1 MKLKLKSKQVY
12 VADHSLAKI
21 MSRLL
26 LTLHLNPF
34 FRATL
39 SRDWVSSIQIIY
51 TETVGFEGRE
61 YFLSV
66 GSHQDM
72 APHVANW
79 LSLVLMDA
87 PSPNN
92 LTKEAITERQVEAL
106 SKCQIASAVRAQ
118 YGKGFIAGQ
127 PVPGFLEEAGSQY
140 RTETF
145 FAAKVLSNT
154 EKWFGVPIYLMSGK
168 RVGQTKQTKVVIEFH
183 PLSPLGSTKI
193 TFDVVKNQVEMPF
206 ILKTPGAGFEIESVL
221 GGINLTPSVDG
232 HTRLLL
238 DAMRGDK
245 SLASSPDFGV
255 ETWRLITPIVEAW
268 KLDTFSPISQYEAGG
283 ELPAD
288 ALALIRNDD
297 REWFI

>member
-1 MKLKLKSKQVY
+1 MKLKSY

-21 MSRLL
+21 MSRQL
-26 LTLHLNPF
+26 LTLHLSPF
-34 FRATL
+34 FRAAL
-39 SRDWVSSIQIIY
+39 NRDWVSSIQIIY
-51 TETVGFEGRE
+51 GETVGYGGRE

-66 GSHQDM
+66 GSLQDLG
-72 APHVANW
+72 PHVAQW
-79 LSLVLMDA
+79 LSLVLLDA

-106 SKCQIASAVRAQ
+106 SKCEIVSAVRAQ

-127 PVPGFLEEAGSQY
+127 PVPGFLEETGYQY

-145 FAAKVLSNT
+145 FAAKVVSNA
-154 EKWFGVPIYLMSGK
+154 EKWLGVPIYLMSGK

-183 PLSPLGSTKI
+183 PLSSLGSTKI
-193 TFDVVKNQVEMPF
+193 TFDVVKNKVEMPF
-206 ILKTPGAGFEIESVL
+206 ILKTPGAVFEIESVL
-221 GGINLTPSVDG
+221 GGINLEPSVDG

-255 ETWRLITPIVEAW
+255 ETWRLITPIVDTW
-268 KLDTFSPISQYEAGG
+268 KRDTFSPISQYEAGG
-283 ELPAD
+283 ELPAE
-288 ALALIRNDD
+288 ALALIRNDG

>member
-1 MKLKLKSKQVY
+1 MKLKSKQVY

-34 FRATL
+34 FRAIL
-39 SRDWVSSIQIIY
+39 SRDWVASMELIY
-51 TETVGFEGRE
+51 TETVGYEGRE
-61 YFLSV
+61 YFLSM
-66 GSHQDM
+66 GSLQDM

-127 PVPGFLEEAGSQY
+127 PVPGFLEEAGEQY

-145 FAAKVLSNT
+145 FAAKILSNT

-193 TFDVVKNQVEMPF
+193 TFDVVKNKVEMPF

-221 GGINLTPSVDG
+221 GGINLEPSVDG

-268 KLDTFSPISQYEAGG
+268 NRDTFSPISQYEAGG

-288 ALALIRNDD
+288 ALALIRNDG

>member
-1 MKLKLKSKQVY
+1 MKLESKQVY

-34 FRATL
+34 LRATL
-39 SRDWVSSIQIIY
+39 KRDWVSSIQIIY
-51 TETVGFEGRE
+51 TETVGYEGRE

-66 GSHQDM
+66 GSQQDM
-72 APHVANW
+72 AQHVAQW
-79 LSLVLMDA
+79 LSQVLMDA
-87 PSPNN
+87 PSSNN

-106 SKCQIASAVRAQ
+106 SKCEIVSAVRAQ
-118 YGKGFIAGQ
+118 YGGGIIGGQ
-127 PVPGFLEEAGSQY
+127 PVPGFLEETGGGY

-145 FAAKVLSNT
+145 FAAKVRSNT
-154 EKWFGVPIYLMSGK
+154 EKWFGVPMYLMSGK
-168 RVGQTKQTKVVIEFH
+168 RVGQSKQTKVVIEYH

-193 TFDVVKNQVEMPF
+193 IFDVVKNKVEFPF
-206 ILKTPGAGFEIESVL
+206 ILKTPGAGFELESL
-221 GGINLTPSVDG
+221 SGEIDLEPSVDG

-255 ETWRLITPIVEAW
+255 ETWQLITPIVETW
-268 KLDTFSPISQYEAGG
+268 KQDTFSPISQYEAGG
-283 ELPAD
+283 VPEE
-288 ALALIRNDD
+288 ALALIRNDG
-297 REWFI
+297 REWSL

>member
-1 MKLKLKSKQVY
+1 MKLKSKQVY
-12 VADHSLAKI
+12 VADHALAKT

-39 SRDWVSSIQIIY
+39 NRHWVSAIKIIY
-51 TETVGFEGRE
+51 AETVGFEGRE
-61 YFLSV
+61 YYLST
-66 GSHQDM
+66 GGLQDM
-72 APHVANW
+72 APHLANW

-92 LTKEAITERQVEAL
+92 LSKEAITERQVEAL
-106 SKCQIASAVRAQ
+106 SQCEIVSAVRAQ
-118 YGKGFIAGQ
+118 YAGGTIAGVR
-127 PVPGFLEEAGSQY
+127 VPGFLEETGGLY

-145 FAAKVLSNT
+145 FALKVLSKT
-154 EKWFGVPIYLMSGK
+154 EKWFGVPMYLLSGK
-168 RVGQTKQTKVVIEFH
+168 RVGQQKQTKAVFEYH

-193 TFDVVKNQVEMPF
+193 TVDVVKNKVQMPF
-206 ILKTPGAGFEIESVL
+206 ILKTPDAGFELESISKDIDL
-221 GGINLTPSVDG
+221 EPSIDG

-255 ETWRLITPIVEAW
+255 ATWQLITPIVEAW
-268 KLDTFSPISQYEAGG
+268 KQDTFSPIPQYEAGG
-283 ELPAD
+283 ELPAE
-288 ALALIRNDD
+288 ALALVRNDGQD
-297 REWFI
+297 WSL

>member
-1 MKLKLKSKQVY
+1 MKLKSKQVY
-12 VADHSLAKI
+12 VADHALAKA

-39 SRDWVSSIQIIY
+39 NRHWVSAIKMIY
-51 TETVGFEGRE
+51 AETVGFEGRE
-61 YFLSV
+61 YYLSV
-66 GSHQDM
+66 GSLQDM
-72 APHVANW
+72 GPHVANW

-92 LTKEAITERQVEAL
+92 LTKEAITELQVEAL
-106 SKCQIASAVRAQ
+106 SKCEIVSAVRAQ

-127 PVPGFLEEAGSQY
+127 PVPGFLEEAGEQY

-168 RVGQTKQTKVVIEFH
+168 RVGQSKQTKVVIEFH
-183 PLSPLGSTKI
+183 ALSPLGPTQI
-193 TFDVVKNQVEMPF
+193 TFDVVKNKVTLPF
-206 ILKTPGAGFEIESVL
+206 ILKTPGAGFELESVL
-221 GGINLTPSVDG
+221 GEIDLKPSVDG

-268 KLDTFSPISQYEAGG
+268 KQDTFSPIPQYEAGG
-283 ELPAD
+283 ELPAE
-288 ALALIRNDD
+288 ALALIRKDD
-297 REWFI
+297 REWFV

>member
-1 MKLKLKSKQVY
+1 MKLKSKQVY
-12 VADHSLAKI
+12 VADHSLAKR
-21 MSRLL
+21 MSRQLL
-26 LTLHLNPF
+26 ALHLNPF

-39 SRDWVSSIQIIY
+39 SRDLVSSIQIIY
-51 TETVGFEGRE
+51 TETVGYEDRK
-61 YFLSV
+61 YFLSM
-66 GSHQDM
+66 GSLQDM
-72 APHVANW
+72 GPHVTQW

-127 PVPGFLEEAGSQY
+127 LVPGFLEEAGEQY

-168 RVGQTKQTKVVIEFH
+168 RVGQTKQTKVVIKFH

-193 TFDVVKNQVEMPF
+193 TFDVVKNKVEMPF
-206 ILKTPGAGFEIESVL
+206 IVKTPGAGFELESVL
-221 GGINLTPSVDG
+221 GGINLEPSVDG

-255 ETWRLITPIVEAW
+255 ETWQLITPIVETW
-268 KLDTFSPISQYEAGG
+268 KRDTFSPISQYEAGG
-283 ELPAD
+283 ELPAE
-288 ALALIRNDD
+288 ALALIRNDEQ
-297 REWFI
+297 EWFL